1 MSLIVLLAAAGGSS
15 VFAADVPILV
25 GEYYY
30 VVGPHRDDPDDGK
43 RAFVRELVTELKA
56 SDPAF
61 WANLCLVTRE
71 ELFCADEDGTIDAA
85 HFNDRGADRCA
96 EAFGKALKKVLRLE

>member
-1 MSLIVLLAAAGGSS
+1 MSDSNRKTAYSVLWDMEQKGAYSNLALNHH
-15 VFAADVPILV
+15 IMR
-25 GEYYY
+25 EK
-30 VVGPHRDDPDDGK
+30 PDNP
-43 RAFVRELVTELKA
+43 AFVRELVAELKA

-61 WANLCLVTRE
+61 WSNLFLVTRE

-96 EAFGKALKKVLRLE
+96 EAFGKALKKALKL